1 MKTKGTLLALLSL
14 SLSNLTFAKVD
25 KAVRKITYVPGE
37 VIVKLKG
44 HDATKSFHS
53 NIKLLKSIGSE
64 KSFVLNVGFGN
75 LYKLKLNGK
84 ANLQAAIKE
93 LNQNPDV
100 EYAEPN
106 YIYHAI
112 DYVANTPV
120 DPKFPLLWGLK
131 NNGNNEPA
139 KDGTTSTP
147 TVGVAGADI
156 NAGGAWEVQRG
167 SKTIRVA
174 VIDTGIDYNHP
185 DLKDNIAVNVKE
197 KNGKAGVDD
206 DGNGYVDDVYGYDF
220 ANNDADPM
228 DGHSHGTHCAGTIG
242 GVHNNQGVAGVMAE
256 VSLVPIKFLSD
267 SGSGSTEAAVLAIDY
282 ATKLGV
288 NVMSNS
294 WGGGGFSKALEDSIK
309 AARDRGIVFVAA
321 AGNDSANNDSSP
333 HYPSS
338 YDLDNVISVASHTI
352 SDNLSSFS
360 CYGRRSVHVAAPG
373 SNILSTINNGGYAVY
388 SGTSMA
394 TPHVSGTVGLLLSE
408 IPTLTPSEVRA
419 RVIATSVPVR
429 AYKGKTVS
437 GGRINAYNLVTD
449 TRPARNEPDPTA
461 WVRSSLDQAFES
473 SHPYDNARTLEKTI
487 TVPGAKYLRV
497 IVEKYDLESGYD
509 VLSVLSGA
517 GEEADKIS
525 GAGEN
530 YASEYVEGSTL
541 KLRFTSDSSINK
553 WGFVIKSVE
562 AIK

>member
-14 SLSNLTFAKVD
+14 GMTTLTFAKVD
-25 KAVRKITYVPGE
+25 KSMRKVEFVPGE
-37 VIVKLKG
+37 VIVKLKVNSSL
-44 HDATKSFHS
+44 KS
-53 NIKLLKSIGSE
+53 LKSIGFE
-64 KSFVLNVGFGN
+64 KSKPLKVAFGN
-75 LYKLKLNGK
+75 LYKLKLTDK
-84 ANLQAAIKE
+84 ANLETTLKE

-106 YIYHAI
+106 YIYKVV
-112 DYVANTPV
+112 DYVAGTPS
-120 DPKFPLLWGLK
+120 DPKFSLLWGLK
-131 NNGNNEPA
+131 NNGNNEPG
-139 KDGTTSTP
+139 KDGNPTA
-147 TVGVAGADI
+147 TVGAAGADI
-156 NAGGAWEVQRG
+156 NATQAWEVQRG

-197 KNGKAGVDD
+197 KNGTAGVDD

-256 VSLVPIKFLSD
+256 VSLVPVKFLSD

-294 WGGGGFSKALEDSIK
+294 WGGGGYSKALEDSIK

-321 AGNDSANNDSSP
+321 AGNDSANNDSTP

-338 YDLDNVISVASHTI
+338 YELDNVISVASHTI
-352 SDNLSSFS
+352 SDGLSSFS
-360 CYGRRSVHVAAPG
+360 CYGRKSVHVAAPG

-408 IPTLTPSEVRA
+408 IPTLSPAEVRA

-429 AYKGKTVS
+429 SYKGKTVS

-449 TRPARNEPDPTA
+449 TRPVRNEPDPSA
-461 WVRSSLDQAFES
+461 WVRSNLDQVFES
-473 SHPYDNARTLEKTI
+473 AHPYDNARVLEKTI
-487 TVPGAKYLRV
+487 SVPGAKYLRV

-509 VLSVLSGA
+509 VLSVISAA

-525 GAGEN
+525 GAGAN